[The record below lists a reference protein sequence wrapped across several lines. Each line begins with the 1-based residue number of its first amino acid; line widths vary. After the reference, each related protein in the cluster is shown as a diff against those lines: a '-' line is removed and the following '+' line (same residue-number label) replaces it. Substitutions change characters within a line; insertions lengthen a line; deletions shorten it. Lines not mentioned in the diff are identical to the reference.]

1 MKINTMDYSKSPR
14 IFVIGFFGS
23 DRKQAAE
30 HLAAELGYE
39 AVDLDEEI
47 EKKDGRSVSRIC
59 MMMGEHEYRNQEYE
73 RLKELAQKNGIVVC
87 CGDGVVLDD
96 MSMELLKKNDVLV
109 ADADLT
115 PEELWEKA
123 KKLEN
128 PIYAFMHQGDEG
140 AKKSTFMSL
149 YEQRKPLYS
158 QFVR

>member
-1 MKINTMDYSKSPR
+1 MDYSKSPR
-14 IFVIGFFGS
+14 IFVIGFLGS
-23 DRKQAAE
+23 DRRQAAG

-39 AVDLDEEI
+39 AVDLDREI
-47 EKKDGRSVSRIC
+47 EKRDGRSISRIC
-59 MMMGEHEYRNQEYE
+59 MTMGEHEYRNQEYE
-73 RLKELAQKNGIVVC
+73 RLAELAQKSGIVVC

-96 MSMELLKKNDVLV
+96 MSMELLKQNDVLV

-128 PIYAFMHQGDEG
+128 PLYAFMHQSDEE
-140 AKKSTFMSL
+140 AKKAAFMDL
-149 YEQRKPLYS
+149 YERRKPLFC